1 MKTQVLK
8 AIERFGLLENAK
20 NITVALSGGAD
31 SMALL
36 GVLLQIREEFGL
48 NVSAAHF
55 NHMIRGEEAER
66 DEEFVKAE
74 CKKRGVEL
82 FVGRGDVPLYA
93 RSNKIST
100 ELAARKLRYEFLNS
114 VSKGLIATAHTASDN
129 LETVIFNLARGSSID
144 GLCGIPP
151 KRDNI
156 IRPLILSSR
165 KQIEEYCE
173 ENSIPYVTDSTN
185 SSCEYTRNHIRHN
198 IIPLLKEINPS
209 IESAVLKS
217 SNLLREDAEF
227 LSETAETFLKEN
239 IKEDYLSLEGFD
251 ELPVSIGKRVIRRFI
266 EDRED
271 ITLENIHIEEA
282 YNIALNGGKSNLP
295 KDKFAVCKRGKLS
308 IEEKTAEYPEKTVKI
323 TECDNKFFENT
334 QKVNNLFLNYS
345 IDCDKIVGKWN
356 IRTRLAGD
364 SIRLK
369 GRGCTKQMNRLLSE
383 EGIPVSERDS
393 LPVIADEKGVI
404 WIHKIGV
411 AERCAVTKN
420 SKRVYIIEV
429 L

>member
-1 MKTQVLK
+1 MKSQVLK
-8 AIERFGLLENAK
+8 ARERFCLFEKGA

-36 GVLLQIREEFGL
+36 GALLEIKEQFSL
-48 NVSAAHF
+48 NIIAAHF
-55 NHMIRGEEAER
+55 NHMIRGEEALR

-74 CKKRGVEL
+74 CEKRGVEL

-93 RSNKIST
+93 KENKIST
-100 ELAARKLRYEFLNS
+100 ELAARKLRYEFLEG

-129 LETVIFNLARGSSID
+129 LETVIFNLARGSSIE

-156 IRPLILSSR
+156 IRPLILASR
-165 KQIEEYCE
+165 KQIEDYCE
-173 ENSIPYVTDSTN
+173 EKNIGFVTDSSN
-185 SSCEYTRNHIRHN
+185 LSDDYTRNRIRHN
-198 IIPLLKEINPS
+198 IVPLLKEINPS
-209 IESAVLKS
+209 LETAVLKS
-217 SNLLREDAEF
+217 STLLREDAEI
-227 LSETAETFLKEN
+227 LNKSAEDFLKEN
-239 IKEDYLSLEGFD
+239 KTQDYLSLDGFS
-251 ELPVSIGKRVIRRFI
+251 ELPVSVGKRVIRKYI
-266 EDRED
+266 EEKSN
-271 ITLENIHIEEA
+271 TALENIHIEEA
-282 YNIALNGGKSNLP
+282 YNVAINGGKSNLP
-295 KDKFAVCKRGKLS
+295 KDKFAVCKRNKLS
-308 IEEKTAEYPEKTVKI
+308 IEEKEAKSSLKTVKI
-323 TECDNKFFENT
+323 TESDNKFFENT
-334 QKVNNLFLNYS
+334 QNVNNLFLNNC

-369 GRGCTKQMNRLLSE
+369 GRGCTKQLNRLLSE
-383 EGIPVSERDS
+383 KGIPVGERDF

-429 L
+429 